1 MNPLY
6 RKILFSL
13 FAGTLGFLINSFPVE
28 VLGRVELVFGGIIYL
43 IIAIVYGPVYGC
55 LAAFV
60 ASSRTLMLWQT
71 PYAVFFMSAEAL
83 TIGWLVKK
91 RLPPFWAA
99 ILYWAFIGVPL
110 LIFIHLFYLKFFRIA
125 AWAIIFADCLSG
137 LLNIMLAD
145 LLILLLPIRRWL
157 GDSSSGERRS
167 LRALLFQSF
176 VFIATVPILL
186 LSIINAT
193 FHSTQAETEAGN
205 RLQEAA
211 QAIRNN
217 VDEYFS
223 KHQMAIVSLSRSMGE
238 KGKFDTPSLCNWLDQ
253 TRAVYSGFRTMIV
266 ADDQGELLAASPLTD
281 RSGNPMLQSRLSVS
295 DRDYFKQPLLNGKPF
310 ISGVLRGRGFSNDP
324 LIAISAPLID
334 GRGKIHGIVEGSL
347 NLSKFQQF
355 YDDYHTL
362 ENVTIIIAD
371 QYNQVIYSSKADLY
385 QPLQLLNESAIVQ
398 AAAGSPDKPF
408 LFDSYQ
414 ESPSHTTRHISA
426 RSRLQ
431 NVGWQV
437 FVYQPL
443 IQIQRENESFFLI
456 TTIWTLLA
464 AGIAIA
470 FVHLFTRSLTRPL
483 ERLVEATRDFRLTRR
498 AKVQSFTSNQTP
510 QEIAQL
516 SEDFAKMTRDLSDSY
531 QSLQNALRERQELNE
546 ELELLLAD
554 LDSKVRERTVEL
566 AEAKLKA
573 EDASRAKSEFLAN
586 VSHEVRTPMNGI
598 IGMTSLLLDTDL
610 TPQQREF
617 AETVRV
623 SSEALLTILND
634 ILDFSKIEAGKLRLE
649 KSAFD
654 VREIVEGVLDLFA
667 ERAQAKNLELLSF
680 LPTDVPSKVRGD
692 AGRLRQVLINL
703 LGNAVKFTEQGEIIL
718 YVSALE
724 ESDAQ
729 VTLRFAI
736 CDTGIGIAENVQQQ
750 LFQSFTQADGST
762 TRKYGGTGLGLA
774 ICKQLV
780 ELMGGEIGLVS
791 KPGEGSTFYFSIRF
805 DRQAASASTGDDATA
820 ELAGKRIFVV
830 DDHIKNRQFLHHQL
844 GLWKVESN
852 GAASAEQAI
861 RVLREAAV
869 AGTPYDLAILDA
881 ELAEKNELAET
892 LSNDEQLQPIKLL
905 LLTSLRQASEY
916 QSSQGKDANDY
927 LLKPIKPLLLL
938 DALQRVW
945 KFRSSG
951 VQEFRSPVSSE
962 VQNSPTLK
970 PPNSQTLKLP
980 RLLLVEDNF
989 INQQL
994 TQAQIQRLGYDLD
1007 IAADGAQ
1014 ALAALQQN
1022 DYALILM
1029 DCRLPDIDGLEL
1041 TAAIRNL
1048 DNGKKAM
1055 PIVALT
1061 GSAQNGERERCLAA
1075 GMNDFLTKPVTLA
1088 RLASALTRWL
1098 PDVESAGFSV
1108 GVVAHNLNNGSA
1120 TIDPDVFAKLR
1131 DLQDEEENA
1140 DFLSNLIILFAENTR
1155 ERLAELRDALNRN
1168 DASSCQQIAHSLRGS
1183 SAGIGANH
1191 LAALCARLERQSLA
1205 DAFAEAH
1212 LTLKDIEQEFAAVLT
1227 ALQAEVGVTA

>member
-13 FAGTLGFLINSFPVE
+13 FAGSLGFLINSFPVE
-28 VLGRVELVFGGIIYL
+28 VLGRVQLVFGGIIYL

-60 ASSRTLMLWQT
+60 ASSRTLLIWQT
-71 PYAVFFMSAEAL
+71 PYAVLFMSLEAFI
-83 TIGWLVKK
+83 IGWLVKK

-99 ILYWAFIGVPL
+99 ILYWAFVGVPL
-110 LIFIHLFYLKFFRIA
+110 LILIHLFYLKFFRIA

-157 GDSSSGERRS
+157 GDSSSVERRS
-167 LRALLFQSF
+167 LRTLLFQSF

-186 LSIINAT
+186 LSIVNAT
-193 FHSTQAETEAGN
+193 FHSSRAETEAGN

-223 KHQMAIVSLSRSMGE
+223 KHEMAIVSLSRSMGE
-238 KGKFDTPSLCNWLDQ
+238 KGKFDTATLCHWLDQ

-266 ADDQGELLAASPLTD
+266 ANDKGELLASSPLSD
-281 RSGNPMLQSRLSVS
+281 RSGKPMLGQHITVS
-295 DRDYFKQPLLNGKPF
+295 DRDYFKQPLANGKPF

-334 GRGKIHGIVEGSL
+334 AQGKIYGIVEGSL

-355 YDDYHTL
+355 YADYRTL
-362 ENVTIIIAD
+362 ENATIILSD
-371 QYNQVIYSSKADLY
+371 QYNQVIYSSRADLY

-398 AAAGSPDKPF
+398 AAAENPDKPF
-408 LFDSYQ
+408 FFDSYQ
-414 ESPSHTTRHISA
+414 ESTSHTTSHISA
-426 RSRLQ
+426 RSLLQ

-443 IQIQRENESFFLI
+443 IQIQRENESFFLL

-464 AGIAIA
+464 AGVAIA

-483 ERLVEATRDFRLTRR
+483 ERLVEATRDFRLTRQ
-498 AKVQSFTSNQTP
+498 AKVQSFTFDKTP

-516 SEDFAKMTRDLSDSY
+516 SEDFEKMTRDLSDSY

-573 EDASRAKSEFLAN
+573 EDASHAKSEFLAN

-598 IGMTSLLLDTDL
+598 IGMTGLLLDTEL

-680 LPTDVPSKVRGD
+680 LPTDVPCKVRGD
-692 AGRLRQVLINL
+692 AGRLRQVLVNL

-736 CDTGIGIAENVQQQ
+736 CDTGIGIAEDVQQQ

-780 ELMGGEIGLVS
+780 ELMGGEIGMVS
-791 KPGEGSTFYFSIRF
+791 NPGEGSTFHFTIRF
-805 DRQAASASTGDDATA
+805 DGQAASTPTSDDATA
-820 ELAGKRIFVV
+820 RLAGKRIFVV

-852 GAASAEQAI
+852 GAASPEQSVRI
-861 RVLREAAV
+861 LREAAA

-881 ELAEKNELAET
+881 DLAEADRLVQT
-892 LSNDEQLQPIKLL
+892 LCNDEQLQPIKLL
-905 LLTSLRQASEY
+905 LLTSLRQSSEY
-916 QSSQGKDANDY
+916 QSSQGKGADGY
-927 LLKPIKPLLLL
+927 LSKPIKPVLLF
-938 DALQRVW
+938 DALLNLLGIKHRTQQQSNVNNGAASAIA
-945 KFRSSG
+945 K
-951 VQEFRSPVSSE
+951 RSPASR
-962 VQNSPTLK
+962 
-970 PPNSQTLKLP
+970 

-994 TQAQIQRLGYDLD
+994 TRAQVQRLGYLLD
-1007 IAADGAQ
+1007 IATDGAQ
-1014 ALAALQQN
+1014 ALAALRQT

-1029 DCRLPDIDGLEL
+1029 DCRLPDVNGLEL

-1048 DNGKKAM
+1048 DNGKKAT

-1061 GSAQNGERERCLAA
+1061 GSAQEGERERCLAA
-1075 GMNDFLTKPVTLA
+1075 GMNDFLTKPVTLTD
-1088 RLASALTRWL
+1088 LAAALARWL
-1098 PDVESAGFSV
+1098 PDMESVEFAV
-1108 GVVAHNLNNGSA
+1108 GVITQNRRNGSA
-1120 TIDPDVFAKLR
+1120 TIDPDVFARLR
-1131 DLQDEEENA
+1131 DLQDEKENA
-1140 DFLSNLIILFAENTR
+1140 DFLSNLISLFAENTR
-1155 ERLAELRDALNRN
+1155 ERLTELHDALNRN
-1168 DASSCQQIAHSLRGS
+1168 DSLSCQQLAHSLRGS

-1205 DAFAEAH
+1205 AAFAEVRI
-1212 LTLKDIEQEFAAVLT
+1212 TLDEIEQEFAAVLA
-1227 ALQAEVGVTA
+1227 ALAFKAVTTS